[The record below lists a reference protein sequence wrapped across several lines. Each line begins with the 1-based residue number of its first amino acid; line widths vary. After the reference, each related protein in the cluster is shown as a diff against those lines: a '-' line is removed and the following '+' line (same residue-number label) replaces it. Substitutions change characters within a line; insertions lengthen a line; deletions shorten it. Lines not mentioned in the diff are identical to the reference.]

1 MIKKP
6 LNANVVSSMSKNLAF
21 FYQGFDATKTFGNV
35 CFSFSFVNIIETTK
49 AENSFCI
56 DSSELK
62 NIQNLKFLN
71 FISNQKAFLT
81 FK

>member
-1 MIKKP
+1 
-6 LNANVVSSMSKNLAF
+6 MSKNLAF

-62 NIQNLKFLN
+62 NIQNLKYFN
-71 FISNQKAFLT
+71 SI
-81 FK
+81 FKPKGIFDI

>member
-1 MIKKP
+1 
-6 LNANVVSSMSKNLAF
+6 MSKNLAF

-62 NIQNLKFLN
+62 KYSKFEI
-71 FISNQKAFLT
+71 F
-81 FK
+81 